1 MSDKSH
7 DAEPDEGGR
16 PGNDDAIVDP
26 DTVTSD
32 DEKIAE
38 LEETLA
44 EDSSDEDT
52 DSAPTG
58 DEDAGGPKDKAVIK
72 RKTAKAPVK
81 KQAPTKKR
89 DDHKR
94 DEDDDPYRA
103 KNPAHFVKQ
112 SASELKKVVWPTWP
126 QLVAMFTA
134 VLIFVLIMILIV
146 GLLDFGL
153 GSLLLWLLGGRS

>member
-16 PGNDDAIVDP
+16 PDNDDAIVDP
-26 DTVTSD
+26 DAVTSD
-32 DEKIAE
+32 DERIAE
-38 LEETLA
+38 LEESLGEDAEGA
-44 EDSSDEDT
+44 EDADSDTED
-52 DSAPTG
+52 
-58 DEDAGGPKDKAVIK
+58 DESKGKATVIK

-81 KQAPTKKR
+81 KSAPTKKR

-103 KNPAHFVKQ
+103 KNPVHFVKQ
-112 SASELKKVVWPTWP
+112 SAGELKKVVWPTWP
-126 QLVAMFTA
+126 QLVAMFVA

-153 GSLLLWLLGGRS
+153 GSLLLRLLGGRS